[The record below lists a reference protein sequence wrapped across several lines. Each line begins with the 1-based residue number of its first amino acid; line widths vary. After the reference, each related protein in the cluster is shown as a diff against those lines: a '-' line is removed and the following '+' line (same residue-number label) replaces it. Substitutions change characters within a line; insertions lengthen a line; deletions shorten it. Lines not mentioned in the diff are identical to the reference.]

1 MHDFQDKLHTRIV
14 RLSQL
19 TLVAAG
25 FAMWQLSSRIFQ
37 LLDPDNW
44 YNLAGVV
51 HTGLPIASVIVMI
64 ATVLWIL
71 SQSASDINR
80 VKLLA
85 FVDELTGLPNRR
97 NFNTILEKELL
108 TCLNGKKQVAVLY
121 FDLDRFKI
129 INDCHGH
136 EAGDAVIKVFGQ
148 RISDVIRGDDLVARL
163 SGDEFAAIVT
173 DVSSE
178 EDLEKVARRVLAAM
192 KEPILYQGKN
202 LYVGVSIG
210 ASVIDDSSVD
220 AVEAMRRA
228 DFALLH
234 AKDTG
239 RNQMVM
245 FDPEM
250 AEKIKSKSALES
262 DLREAIRLDQLQIR
276 YQPLI
281 NHADQD
287 IVGVEA
293 LLRWQHPIKGM
304 ISPDIFIPLAEEIG
318 VIDQLGDFVLKK
330 ACEDIKPINSMKLAV
345 NVSPMQL
352 LQDGFADVVQNILL
366 QTGFEPTRLE
376 LEITEGVLIST
387 PEATSEVLNQLR
399 RIGVRIAL
407 DDFGT
412 GFSSM
417 SYLRDYPLDRI
428 KIDRSF
434 IDGMDDSDKSFG
446 FVSKMIELG
455 SSLGM
460 KVTVEGIETEQQMLL
475 MQQSE
480 CTELQGFYFSKPL
493 SADELLECELIIAAN
508 DQTSKEETISQLRLV
523 N

>member
-1 MHDFQDKLHTRIV
+1 V
-14 RLSQL
+14 CS
-19 TLVAAG
+19 
-25 FAMWQLSSRIFQ
+25 
-37 LLDPDNW
+37 
-44 YNLAGVV
+44 
-51 HTGLPIASVIVMI
+51 
-64 ATVLWIL
+64 
-71 SQSASDINR
+71 
-80 VKLLA
+80 
-85 FVDELTGLPNRR
+85 
-97 NFNTILEKELL
+97 
-108 TCLNGKKQVAVLY
+108 
-121 FDLDRFKI
+121 
-129 INDCHGH
+129 
-136 EAGDAVIKVFGQ
+136 
-148 RISDVIRGDDLVARL
+148 
-163 SGDEFAAIVT
+163 
-173 DVSSE
+173 
-178 EDLEKVARRVLAAM
+178 
-192 KEPILYQGKN
+192 
-202 LYVGVSIG
+202 
-210 ASVIDDSSVD
+210 
-220 AVEAMRRA
+220 
-228 DFALLH
+228 
-234 AKDTG
+234 
-239 RNQMVM
+239 
-245 FDPEM
+245 
-250 AEKIKSKSALES
+250 S
-262 DLREAIRLDQLQIR
+262 DL
-276 YQPLI
+276 
-281 NHADQD
+281 
-287 IVGVEA
+287 
-293 LLRWQHPIKGM
+293 
-304 ISPDIFIPLAEEIG
+304 
-318 VIDQLGDFVLKK
+318 
-330 ACEDIKPINSMKLAV
+330 
-345 NVSPMQL
+345 
-352 LQDGFADVVQNILL
+352 VQNILL